1 VRGLGVD
8 LTWSGREQT
17 KTAAAAAVVRSARK
31 RGIDGAGLGRE
42 SCRRA
47 NVGCLLCRN
56 RVNIH

>member
-31 RGIDGAGLGRE
+31 RGIDGAGLGERE
-42 SCRRA
+42 RAAEGLSCA
-47 NVGCLLCRN
+47 VCC
-56 RVNIH
+56 VAIE